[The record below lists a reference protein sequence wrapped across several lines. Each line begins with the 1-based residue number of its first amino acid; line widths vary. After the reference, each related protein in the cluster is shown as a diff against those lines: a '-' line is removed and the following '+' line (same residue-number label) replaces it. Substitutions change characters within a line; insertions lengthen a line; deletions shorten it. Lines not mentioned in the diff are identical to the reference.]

1 MAYEASE
8 RSMNNQEIK
17 KNLKVVVL
25 GATGYVGGRLVPQL
39 LEAGYQVRAAG
50 RSIEKLKSR
59 YWSSHKNV
67 ELASVDVHEL
77 DSLKAGLTG
86 ADVAYYLVH
95 SMNPQSRDF
104 EYDDRQAADHMV
116 KAARD
121 CGLKRIIYLGGLG
134 EQSDRLSKHLKS
146 RHEVSEILKLGS
158 VPVTVLRA
166 AMIIGSGSASF
177 EILRYL
183 VDRLPVMVTPRWV
196 KTPNQPIAIRNVIE
210 YLCRCLEKDETT
222 GETFDIGGPEVVSY
236 LDLMRM
242 YAEVAGLRKRFVIPV
257 PVLTPRLSS
266 LWIHLVTP
274 VPSYIAQPLA
284 EGLKNPVI
292 CWDHRITKI
301 IPQDLLSCRE
311 AITRALHSINTND
324 VKTHWTDAGQ
334 IPPCAAVQTGDPHW
348 AGGTIFE
355 DKRVRQ
361 VNASAHKTWSV
372 IAQIGGKMGW
382 YHGTWLWVLRG
393 FLDRLLGGVGSS
405 RGRRNSIEI
414 HPGDV
419 LDFWRVVD
427 VEPGRRLLLAAEMKL
442 PGIATLEFRIK
453 ESGPD
458 HCEIIVH
465 ARFQP
470 RGLSGILYW
479 YALIG
484 LHEYIFGGMIR
495 KIALRAEEI
504 RLKDRQEG

>member
-1 MAYEASE
+1 MHS
-8 RSMNNQEIK
+8 NPKPKI
-17 KNLKVVVL
+17 VVL

-39 LEAGYQVRAAG
+39 LEEGYQVRATG
-50 RSIEKLKSR
+50 RSLDKLRSR
-59 YWSSHKNV
+59 YWSGHRNV
-67 ELASVDVHEL
+67 ELASVDVHDL
-77 DSLKAGLTG
+77 DSLKTVLKG
-86 ADVAYYLVH
+86 ADIAYYLVH
-95 SMNPQSRDF
+95 SMNPQSADF
-104 EYDDRQAADHMV
+104 EYDDRQAANHMV

-146 RHEVSEILKLGS
+146 RHEVSEILKLGP

-210 YLCRCLEKDETT
+210 YLCRCLEKQETVA
-222 GETFDIGGPEVVSY
+222 ETFDIGGPEVISY
-236 LDLMRM
+236 LDLMRI

-274 VPSYIAQPLA
+274 VPGYIAQPLA
-284 EGLKNPVI
+284 EGLKNPVV
-292 CWDHRITKI
+292 CHDTRITSI
-301 IPQDLLSCRE
+301 IPQRLLSCRE
-311 AITRALHSINTND
+311 AILRALESINNND
-324 VKTHWTDAGQ
+324 VKTHWTDAGI
-334 IPPCAAVQTGDPHW
+334 IPPCAAAQSGDPSW
-348 AGGTIFE
+348 AGGTILE
-355 DKRVRQ
+355 DRRERQ
-361 VNASAHKTWSV
+361 VNASADDLWRV
-372 IAQIGGKMGW
+372 IAQIGGQTGW

-393 FLDRLLGGVGSS
+393 FLDRLVGGVGSS
-405 RGRRNSIEI
+405 RGRRNAVEI
-414 HPGDV
+414 RAGDV
-419 LDFWRVVD
+419 LDFWRVVE
-427 VEPGRRLLLAAEMKL
+427 VEPRRLLRLAAEMRL

-453 ESGPD
+453 ELGPD
-458 HCEIIVH
+458 ACQIIQH

-470 RGLSGILYW
+470 RGLAGIAYW
-479 YALIG
+479 YILIG

-495 KIALRAEEI
+495 KIARRAESV
-504 RLKDRQEG
+504 RL